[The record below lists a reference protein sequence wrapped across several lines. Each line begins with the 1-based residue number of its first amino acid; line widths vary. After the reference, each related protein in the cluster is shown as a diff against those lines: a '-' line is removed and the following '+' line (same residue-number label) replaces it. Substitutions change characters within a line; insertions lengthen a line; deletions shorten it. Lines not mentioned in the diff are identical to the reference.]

1 MVVIGFDPGSITF
14 GVGILKKENSKI
26 VYVHSEE
33 IKLSEKQFNQR
44 MKQLWNK
51 LEKIFTTFQI
61 DHAAVEEGF
70 LGKNIQSMNT
80 LAKVRGVILGF
91 LINNG
96 LDCTFYSPREV
107 KLSVTGKG
115 NALKFQ
121 VNKMMKILLD
131 VKQKELGNDESDA
144 LAVAYCHLMVRK

>member
-14 GVGILKKENSKI
+14 GVGILKKNSKEI
-26 VYVHSEE
+26 KYVHSEV
-33 IKLSEKQFNQR
+33 IKLSEKQFNKR

-51 LEKIFTTFQI
+51 LEEIFATFQI
-61 DHAAVEEGF
+61 DHAAIEEGF

-96 LDCTFYSPREV
+96 LDCTFYSPRQV
-107 KLSVTGKG
+107 KLAVTGKG

-121 VNKMMKILLD
+121 VKKMTKILLD
-131 VKQKELGNDESDA
+131 IKNRELGDDESDA
-144 LAVAYCHLMVRK
+144 IAVAYCHLMVLK